1 VDEVVDSMAT
11 SSQVR
16 VRTPDAE
23 KLLDALGGVAV
34 QTGDDGVL
42 RFSGVDAPTVGAAAL
57 SAGVV
62 LHELVAERPD
72 LERVFL
78 ELTQGKAEIR

>member
-1 VDEVVDSMAT
+1 
-11 SSQVR
+11 

-23 KLLDALGGVAV
+23 KLVGALTGATVEAGEGGVLHI
-34 QTGDDGVL
+34 T
-42 RFSGVDAPTVGAAAL
+42 GVDAPTVGAAAL
-57 SAGVV
+57 HAGVV
-62 LHELVAERPD
+62 LHELVSERPD